1 MENLG
6 TKNTN
11 MYPSME
17 SNEKDK
23 VNYRTITLPMA
34 ILGGKEVEIGDEVT
48 FTIKGE
54 VKMKMEMEGM
64 ADLSIELCE
73 GKLVSKKAETE
84 SDDKTLL
91 G

>member
-11 MYPSME
+11 MYPSMD

-23 VNYRTITLPMA
+23 VNYRTVCLPMA
-34 ILGGKEVEIGDEVT
+34 ILGKSSVEIGDEVT

-54 VKMKMEMEGM
+54 VKMKMEAEGM
-64 ADLSIELCE
+64 AEIHIELQE
-73 GKLVSKKAETE
+73 GELVKKEE
-84 SDDKTLL
+84 SDDTTLL